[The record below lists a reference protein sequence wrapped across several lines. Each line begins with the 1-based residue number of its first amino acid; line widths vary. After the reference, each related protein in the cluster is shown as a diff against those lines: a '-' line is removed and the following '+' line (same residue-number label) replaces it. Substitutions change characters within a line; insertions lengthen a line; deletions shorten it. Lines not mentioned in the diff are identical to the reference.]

1 MLWAASRGVWVSAR
15 PAHGWEAGRRFRLL
29 ISSAEGAASWAAAR
43 AGGRGGWS
51 LAWRDKERSE
61 QLGSWLVFLHL
72 RCHRR
77 VAPSGKK
84 RFLCDSV
91 MSPSCPACLPR
102 EGTLW
107 GRGVQPTQRPPLL
120 ALGRAYPLTTSP
132 SLLGRTAQES
142 RELGAG
148 TAA

>member
-15 PAHGWEAGRRFRLL
+15 PAHGWEAGRCFRLL

-51 LAWRDKERSE
+51 LAWRDVECSER
-61 QLGSWLVFLHL
+61 LGVGWYFYICDVIVVLPLLGRTVSSATPLRLPAAL
-72 RCHRR
+72 PASPGKRCHGAESWSPRR
-77 VAPSGKK
+77 
-84 RFLCDSV
+84 D
-91 MSPSCPACLPR
+91 
-102 EGTLW
+102 
-107 GRGVQPTQRPPLL
+107 PPL
-120 ALGRAYPLTTSP
+120 ALCKVYPFSTSP

-148 TAA
+148 TAV